1 MKQVYCMKLSA
12 DQKKMLKAIA
22 VYVVLFPVGMLF
34 FGWLFNKQASWEDAG
49 IAFLTSIILGL
60 LFAVAT
66 IYGARVPEKS
76 PQKESESPA
85 HAEADRPSG
94 V

>member
-1 MKQVYCMKLSA
+1 
-12 DQKKMLKAIA
+12 MLKAIA

-76 PQKESESPA
+76 PQK
-85 HAEADRPSG
+85 DQTKDLDK
-94 V
+94 